1 MTFLTKKEKNY
12 PKNDPKNDHKNML
25 KSCQIDIDDSR

>member
-12 PKNDPKNDHKNML
+12 PKNDHKNML